1 MATKTIKKTET
12 ESFQF
17 DNEKHIVIA
26 QKVYEREALGD
37 DIRAVISHINHSDQ
51 EIATAEANVRVFK
64 LGRDEMVKQLI
75 TKLEE
80 DKVAPVAL
88 VPDSTEGESGDD

>member
-1 MATKTIKKTET
+1 MATKTIKQPAADAFE
-12 ESFQF
+12 F
-17 DNEKHIVIA
+17 DNDKHIVIA
-26 QKVYEREALGD
+26 QKVYERDALGD

-75 TKLEE
+75 TKLET
-80 DKVAPVAL
+80 DKVTPVAL
-88 VPDSTEGESGDD
+88 VPDKGEDGDD